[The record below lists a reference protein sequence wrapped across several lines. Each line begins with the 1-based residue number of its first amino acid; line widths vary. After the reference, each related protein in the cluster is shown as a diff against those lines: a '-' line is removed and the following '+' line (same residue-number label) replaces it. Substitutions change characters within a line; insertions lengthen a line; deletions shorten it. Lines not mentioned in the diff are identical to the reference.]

1 MLYQVKINLY
11 SKLLGIEKVCFI
23 SSSDTHINKLY
34 YDAIYSNYGAS
45 QVTLMLKNP
54 PANAEDI

>member
-23 SSSDTHINKLY
+23 SSSGKHINKLY
-34 YDAIYSNYGAS
+34 YDAIYNYGAS
-45 QVTLMLKNP
+45 QVILVLKNP
-54 PANAEDI
+54 PASAEDI